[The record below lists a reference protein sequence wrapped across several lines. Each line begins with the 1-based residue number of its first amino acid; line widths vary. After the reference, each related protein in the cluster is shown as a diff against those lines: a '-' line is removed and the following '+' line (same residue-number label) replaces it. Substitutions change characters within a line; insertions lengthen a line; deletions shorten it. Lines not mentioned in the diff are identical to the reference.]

1 MIYFLKAD
9 KRVKIG
15 YASDPSNRISQI
27 QTSSPHVLEVLL
39 IIDGNQ
45 DEERE
50 LHVRFRNLRRSGE
63 WFQFEEPIR
72 SYIESNIHRD
82 RKYEFGL
89 VSGDFEGNEQVL
101 RLRQKHK
108 VSTTELGERL
118 KISQQAA
125 SQIELREKDGG
136 VAIKTM
142 QRVADA
148 LGYIFEYRFVPKRT
162 EEK

>member
-27 QTSSPHVLEVLL
+27 QTSSSHVLEVLL
-39 IIDGNQ
+39 IIDGNR

-50 LHVRFRNLRRSGE
+50 LHARFRNLRRSGE

-89 VSGDFEGNEQVL
+89 AFGDFEGNEQVL
-101 RLRQKHK
+101 RLRTKNGI
-108 VSTTELGERL
+108 STAKLGEML
-118 KISQQAA
+118 NVSQQRVCEIQAYERNRRVT
-125 SQIELREKDGG
+125 IRTL
-136 VAIKTM
+136 
-142 QRVADA
+142 QRVADV
-148 LGYIFEYRFVPKRT
+148 LGYNFEYRFVPKRT